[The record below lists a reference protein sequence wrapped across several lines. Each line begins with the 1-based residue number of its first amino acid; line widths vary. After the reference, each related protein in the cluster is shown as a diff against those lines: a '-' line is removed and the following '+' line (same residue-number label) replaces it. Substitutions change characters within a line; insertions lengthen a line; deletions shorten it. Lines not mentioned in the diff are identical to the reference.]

1 MLFMVRIKVE
11 LPGDMDPARVQELG
25 EAEADRAIEA
35 INAGQMRKI
44 WRIVGERSNFSIW
57 ETDTLEEFHELIS
70 SFPLHPWMSVDVT
83 PTIEHPATK
92 AYEERVGPFPTF

>member
-1 MLFMVRIKVE
+1 MLFMVHIKVT
-11 LPGDMDPARVQELG
+11 LPGDMDPKRVHELG
-25 EAEADRAIEA
+25 EAEAARAIEA

-44 WRIVGERSNFSIW
+44 WRIVGERANYSVW

-83 PTIEHPATK
+83 PLIEHPATK
-92 AYEERVGPFPTF
+92 AYEERVGPFPPL